1 MVALRLETSP
11 AKGRIESGF
20 HDRFMRTCE
29 KEATPTDTE
38 FRCCYLNF
46 KELLV
51 SSASIKIPGINCADA
66 NGFLLITSMVT
77 LFYPLPYC
85 RGLMNSL
92 CTAVFKIQ
100 LQIYRNRKSA
110 NIFNSHPVSAVY
122 FMNIIYCYIYIF
134 VAREP
139 CVPETS

>member
-1 MVALRLETSP
+1 MQKREKGNIAMVALRLETSP
-11 AKGRIESGF
+11 PEGRTESGS

-77 LFYPLPYC
+77 LFL
-85 RGLMNSL
+85 SI
-92 CTAVFKIQ
+92 AI
-100 LQIYRNRKSA
+100 LQGID
-110 NIFNSHPVSAVY
+110 
-122 FMNIIYCYIYIF
+122 
-134 VAREP
+134 E
-139 CVPETS
+139 